1 MGSELFTIETTV
13 DMIEAL
19 RLDGYPPAI
28 VVLLWHWLRATGR
41 DTDIGAR
48 HDRAVYNE
56 FIVFLSTD
64 LGQRSV
70 ELWAG
75 KGFMPG
81 RG

>member
-1 MGSELFTIETTV
+1 MSSLGFRIETTIDLV
-13 DMIEAL
+13 EAL

-41 DTDIGAR
+41 ETDIGAR
-48 HDRAVYNE
+48 YDRAVYNE
-56 FIVFLSTD
+56 FIDFMATD
-64 LGQRSV
+64 LGKRSV

-81 RG
+81 G